1 LSSKKRNFY
10 WLENLLPNPNATM
23 QSPFSKFSPLFQIVQ
38 FSWERW
44 PDFMLRIR
52 AHLNFIFWSF
62 TISTNW
68 NWRDSRWVLL
78 RQMKH
83 VFRRVSASPVWS
95 FILSKSNYVLYEE
108 RPDTKAV
115 NMWLYFIKIS
125 QQHVTANVKL
135 NYVQRIKSNKFIK
148 KQD

>member
-1 LSSKKRNFY
+1 
-10 WLENLLPNPNATM
+10 
-23 QSPFSKFSPLFQIVQ
+23 
-38 FSWERW
+38 
-44 PDFMLRIR
+44 
-52 AHLNFIFWSF
+52 LNFIFWSF